1 MMAIG
6 EAMDVANELRKAA
19 AAQRKPFAISQPVYA
34 AAGLEGAAQDQVML
48 RSPRSA
54 APVAAFLSASAPV
67 LPPSP
72 RPLAERRAA
81 LQRLWSK

>member
-19 AAQRKPFAISQPVYA
+19 ATQHKPFAISQPVYA
-34 AAGLEGAAQDQVML
+34 AAGLEGAATDQVML

-54 APVAAFLSASAPV
+54 APIAAFLAASVPV
-67 LPPSP
+67 LPQSSG
-72 RPLAERRAA
+72 PLAERRAA
-81 LQRLWSK
+81 LQRLWG